1 MSKYWIGR
9 LGIVAAAFVSMSTG
23 CAQEREP
30 ISRVQANALEK
41 SFFVGKLLQ
50 DTSDDPEF
58 WAQGTL
64 VDVGGYGASQSALF
78 TSTYAQPLSRI
89 KWVIQEDLLV
99 GRATYERIEGAD
111 GKGTGAASTDG
122 TVAYMYPIT
131 SHFDIRRAYNPSTGE
146 ELNVVEE
153 NTSDRPWY
161 ERQFM
166 RVDWSRNL
174 ATGAYDFDT
183 LSLLGVYGGVSYEPV
198 SYYVNDPEASDAPY
212 FDSKEGY
219 FDVTNKAFASPKNI
233 DLSHFG
239 WGIDKFPACFLP
251 NDFMRGS
258 WPAGSC
264 NPVELTIRQ
273 SFRRVVETDFEPVDW
288 DGWRFQAYG
297 AFDIE
302 RLGYS
307 RNYGMSDQKWHR
319 FISRYDLYE
328 RSHYY
333 SNPAEMTGHIACF
346 TPETTPIGA
355 DPHRDDGDGTED
367 ECEKVTEITGVGG
380 SRCDTFKQR
389 CTLPYRLRT
398 PKTITWYYSDGSHQE
413 YFEPTAEATHEWD
426 VALRAAIR
434 SAEYAECA
442 STGGSPDECAEKHPV
457 YFGQQDDNTAAVKLA
472 HEVDLCRVGKPA
484 GDTSCNAVA
493 DSKGD
498 QLGFSEG
505 VKAIAKM
512 PEQIVL
518 CHSPVE
524 AGDHPACAPADKR
537 LPAAISAAQ
546 CAGLKEAIDNDG
558 YLGLAAADR
567 KIWDTCK
574 AALHV
579 RRGDLRYH
587 QVNVIT
593 EPQTPSP
600 WGIYTDSEDPLTGEK
615 VAASINVWSHVNDL
629 FSQKLVDILRYVA
642 GELKTDDVTEGTNIR
657 DWAQASEAASRGG
670 MSPRISREEA
680 HKRIANFAGADPA
693 TLDIEKMKLDPGV
706 AAKVKQ
712 LKQELQGVA
721 AVLGAGSTSKPIHDA
736 RRKQAQGTD
745 VEAELVTRMM
755 QEYAGVSELP
765 TDLAVDQASILR
777 AANPQFQRDIRNFK
791 EAALAE
797 RGACILHE
805 APAPL
810 GITGLT
816 EIIQEKFGSFDPTQS
831 LNVQFERAERMRRF
845 IARRAHFAVIA
856 HEMGHSV
863 GLRHNFVSSSDAWSY
878 RPQYWQL
885 RTKNNSVQQACTSVT
900 QNPED
905 CVGPRYFDPMTENE
919 SKNMIWTWMHSSVMD
934 YAGELTQDFLGLGAY
949 DFAAARMFYGDVV
962 AVFKDDS
969 YKALTARGQGM
980 LDKMD
985 NFGGI
990 IGIQPS
996 IGGNDI
1002 HYSEIPKHYDVISNC
1017 RAVDETAHRPSDW
1030 NDERDGVW
1038 HPVLDGGIVR
1048 VDGEFTVCDQP
1059 RVDYVPWNSLRRP
1072 TTQETGGGY
1081 YRGGPSVDRNDRVR
1095 LPYGFATD
1103 SWADLGNASV
1113 YRHDNGA
1120 DVYEIFDFLITQQEV
1135 FHIFDNYRRNR
1146 VDFSVRSA
1154 ANRTLGRYN
1163 EKIRDGAK
1171 GLGLYTNIYRDFAYA
1186 NGYDFQSLWPYIANS
1201 FFPNNI
1207 LASGMTFDHFSRML
1221 ARPEPGVHYLADKVL
1236 RSSEDSYAN
1245 QVIPAVTIPNGA
1257 TGYLGDIGVGGKV
1270 LENRLSRNHGEYDR
1284 NYTLNSGSY
1293 YDKVFTSMLFTESVD
1308 NFISSSRTDFLDAR
1322 YRSVSLADLF
1332 PDGYRR
1338 MLANNLT
1345 GDDFI
1350 KGARLAAT
1358 ATGFPQAA
1366 PDGFPTQPI
1375 GWTTWWA
1382 KEPEVCFPANGTTVC
1397 SSYDG
1402 NGTPFNPQT
1411 PGNVVPVD
1419 PQLGWEHQKFLIAWT
1434 LMYLPENQ
1442 KQSWINMMSLW
1453 ELGKDADPGFVN
1465 NRIEFHHPSGK
1476 IFVAKTFGTETIFG
1490 KTVQKGIAARV
1501 LEYAN
1506 ELLNAAYETDPVDH
1520 DGDGTA
1526 DWYVAKLNPTT
1537 GQPIIKYDPGIT
1549 AIQPSG
1555 ALGSSPVCNATTNLG
1570 CTCSS
1575 NRICGALE
1583 DYVSVPFF
1591 LRQALS
1597 AYGIAKPDTKG
1608 LH

>member
-1 MSKYWIGR
+1 MSKHWIGR
-9 LGIVAAAFVSMSTG
+9 LGIVAAVFASLSMG
-23 CAQEREP
+23 CAEERDP
-30 ISRVQANALEK
+30 ISRVQANALKK
-41 SFFVGKLLQ
+41 SFFVGENLK
-50 DTSDDPEF
+50 DSSDDPEF

-64 VDVGGYGASQSALF
+64 IDVGGYGASQDALF
-78 TSTYAQPLSRI
+78 TSTYAQPVSRI

-111 GKGTGAASTDG
+111 GKGTGPASKDG

-131 SHFDIRRAYNPSTGE
+131 SHFDIKRAYNPSTGE
-146 ELNVVEE
+146 SINVVEE

-161 ERQFM
+161 EREFM

-174 ATGAYDFDT
+174 ATGAYDYDT

-198 SYYVNDPEASDAPY
+198 SYYVNDPEDGDAPY
-212 FDSKEGY
+212 FDSKTGY
-219 FDVTNKAFASPKNI
+219 FDVTNKAFASPLNI
-233 DLSHFG
+233 DLSHMG
-239 WGIDKFPACFLP
+239 WGIDKFPACYLP
-251 NDFMRGS
+251 NDFMHGT

-273 SFRRVVETDFEPVDW
+273 SFRRVATNTDFEPADW

-302 RLGYS
+302 RLGYA

-333 SNPAEMTGHIACF
+333 SNPAEMTGHIACY

-367 ECEKVTEITGVGG
+367 ECEAVTEITGVGG

-389 CTLPYRLRT
+389 CTLPFRLRT
-398 PKTITWYYSDGSHQE
+398 PKVITWYYSDGSHQE
-413 YFEPTAEATHEWD
+413 YFDPTAEATHEWD
-426 VALRAAIR
+426 VALRSAIR
-434 SAEYAECA
+434 SAEYAECV
-442 STGGSPDECAEKHPV
+442 STGGSADECAQAHPV
-457 YFGQQDDNTAAVKLA
+457 YFGQQDDNVAAVKLA
-472 HEVDLCRVGKPA
+472 HEVDLCRQGKPE
-484 GDTSCNAVA
+484 GDTSCNSIA
-493 DSKGD
+493 DAKGD
-498 QLGFSEG
+498 QLGYSDG

-512 PEQIVL
+512 PEQLVL

-524 AGDHPACAPADKR
+524 LGDHPACAPADQR
-537 LPAAISAAQ
+537 LPAGVTAGQ
-546 CAGLKEAIDNDG
+546 CASLKEKLDNSG
-558 YLGLAAADR
+558 YMGMPEADR
-567 KIWDTCK
+567 RTWDTCK

-615 VAASINVWSHVNDL
+615 IAASINVWSHVNDL
-629 FSQKLVDILRYVA
+629 FSQKLVDMMRYVA
-642 GELKTDDVTEGTNIR
+642 GELKTDDLTEGTNIK
-657 DWAQASEAASRGG
+657 DWAQASEAASRGA
-670 MSPRISREEA
+670 MAPRLSKGEA
-680 HKRIANFAGADPA
+680 QKRIANFAGASVENVKLDSKPLDPA
-693 TLDIEKMKLDPGV
+693 I
-706 AAKVKQ
+706 AAKAKA
-712 LKQELQGVA
+712 LKQELS
-721 AVLGAGSTSKPIHDA
+721 AVSASLGAGSTSKPIHDA
-736 RRKQAQGTD
+736 RRKQAQGTEF
-745 VEAELVTRMM
+745 EAELVTKMM
-755 QEYAGVSELP
+755 QQYAGVAELP
-765 TDLAVDQASILR
+765 TGMAVEQASILR

-791 EAALAE
+791 ENALAQ

-810 GITGLT
+810 GVTGLT
-816 EIIQEKFGSFDPTQS
+816 DIIQEKFGQFDPSQS
-831 LNVQFERAERMRRF
+831 LDEQFERAERMRRF

-885 RTKNNSVQQACTSVT
+885 RTKNNAVTQQCTSVT
-900 QNPED
+900 QDPES
-905 CVGPRYFDPMTENE
+905 CVGPRYFDPMTEDE
-919 SKNMIWTWMHSSVMD
+919 RKNLIWTWMHSTVMD
-934 YAGELTQDFLGLGAY
+934 YAGELTQDFLGLGVY
-949 DFAAARMFYGDVV
+949 DFAAARMFYGETV
-962 AVFKDDS
+962 AVFQDS
-969 YKALTARGQGM
+969 TYKAGTQRGTGM
-980 LDKMD
+980 LAKMD

-990 IGIQPS
+990 IGIQPQ
-996 IGGNDI
+996 IGGDDI
-1002 HYSEIPKHYDVISNC
+1002 HYSELPKHYDLISNC
-1017 RAVDETAHRPSDW
+1017 RAVDQNLFRPSDW
-1030 NDERDGVW
+1030 NDEANGTW
-1038 HPVLDGGIVR
+1038 HPVLDGGIVA

-1059 RVDYVPWNSLRRP
+1059 RVDYVPWTSLRHP
-1072 TTQETGGGY
+1072 VGTETSGF
-1081 YRGGPSVDRNDRVR
+1081 YRGGPSVDRLDRVR

-1135 FHIFDNYRRNR
+1135 FHIFDNYRRGR
-1146 VDFSVRSA
+1146 ADFSVRSA

-1201 FFPNNI
+1201 FFSNNI
-1207 LASGMTFDHFSRML
+1207 LASGMTFDHFARTL
-1221 ARPEPGVHYLADKVL
+1221 ARPEPGVHYLGSDKVL
-1236 RSSEDSYAN
+1236 RSDEDSYAN
-1245 QVIPAVTIPNGA
+1245 QTFAAVTIPNGA
-1257 TGYLGDIGVGGKV
+1257 TGYLGDIGAGGKV
-1270 LENRLSRNHGEYDR
+1270 LENRLSDKHGEYDR
-1284 NYTLNSGSY
+1284 DYTLNSGAY
-1293 YDKVFTSMLFTESVD
+1293 YDKVYASMLFTESVD

-1350 KGARLAAT
+1350 KGARLVAT
-1358 ATGFPQAA
+1358 ANGSPQAA

-1402 NGTPFNPQT
+1402 NGAPFSPLNPA
-1411 PGNVVPVD
+1411 NVVPVD
-1419 PQLGWEHQKFLIAWT
+1419 PQVGWEQQKFLIAWT

-1442 KQSWINMMSLW
+1442 KQNWINMMSLW
-1453 ELGKDADPGFVN
+1453 ELGKDANPEFAD
-1465 NRIEFHHPSGK
+1465 RIELHHPNGK
-1476 IFVAKTFGTETIFG
+1476 VFVAKTFGRETIFG
-1490 KTVQKGIAARV
+1490 KSVQKGIGARI

-1506 ELLNAAYETDPVDH
+1506 ELIAAAYETDAIDH
-1520 DGDGTA
+1520 DGDGIT
-1526 DWYVAKLNPTT
+1526 DWYKAKINPAT
-1537 GQPIIKYDPGIT
+1537 GLPIVKFDAAIQS
-1549 AIQPSG
+1549 IQPSG
-1555 ALGSSPVCNATTNLG
+1555 AIGANPTCNATTNLG

-1575 NRICGALE
+1575 NRACGALE
-1583 DYVSVPFF
+1583 DYVTVPTY
-1591 LRQALS
+1591 LRQALA
-1597 AYGIAKPDTKG
+1597 AYGIARPDMQG
-1608 LH
+1608 LY